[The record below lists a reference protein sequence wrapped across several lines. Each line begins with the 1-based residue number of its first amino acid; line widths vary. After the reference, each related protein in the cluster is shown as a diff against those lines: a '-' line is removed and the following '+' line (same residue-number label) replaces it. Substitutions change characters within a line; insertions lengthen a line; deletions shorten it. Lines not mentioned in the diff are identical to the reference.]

1 MGLNNVKTIGV
12 QAAIPQKVGRM
23 GVRQAKTTDVFIC
36 LLFGILVSTCEDYGV
51 KIATSYCCIN
61 WKQE

>member
-12 QAAIPQKVGRM
+12 QAAIPQKVGRV

-36 LLFGILVSTCEDYGV
+36 YFVEFWFLPV
-51 KIATSYCCIN
+51 KTMV
-61 WKQE
+61 